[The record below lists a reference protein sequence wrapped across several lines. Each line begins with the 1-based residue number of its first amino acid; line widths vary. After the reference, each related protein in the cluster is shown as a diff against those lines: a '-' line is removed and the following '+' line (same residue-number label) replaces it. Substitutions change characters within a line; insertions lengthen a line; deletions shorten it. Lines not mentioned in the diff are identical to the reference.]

1 LSERLTIAIEDFVA
15 SWQQSG
21 LADRDLLP
29 WEATSRAAELVH
41 RALGRLGAGYRLDGD
56 KAIHTSATVEP
67 GAIVKGPAIV
77 GPNAYL
83 AAGAY
88 LRGGVFLDADCIVGP
103 ACELKTTFMFRGSK
117 VAHLSFVGDSII
129 GSGVN
134 IEAGAVVANYRN
146 EMDLKRIRIL
156 WQGAVIDTGVDKSGA
171 LIGDDVRI
179 GANAVVAPGAL
190 LSPGFRLARLG
201 MVDQHPIGLR

>member
-1 LSERLTIAIEDFVA
+1 VTERPVIAIEDFVA

-21 LADRDLLP
+21 LADRHLLP

-41 RALGRLGAGYRLDGD
+41 RALGRLGEGYRIDGD
-56 KAIHTSATVEP
+56 KAIHSSATVEP
-67 GAIVKGPAIV
+67 GAVVKGPV
-77 GPNAYL
+77 VLGPNSYV

-103 ACELKTTFMFRGSK
+103 VCEVKTTFMFRGSK
-117 VAHLSFVGDSII
+117 VAHLSFVGDSIV
-129 GSGVN
+129 GCGVN

-146 EMDLKRIRIL
+146 EMDDKRIRIL
-156 WQGAVIDTGVDKSGA
+156 WQGAVIDTGVEKFGA
-171 LIGDDVRI
+171 LIGDDARI

-201 MVDQHPIGLR
+201 MLDQHPNGQR